1 MASRVNDEGTS
12 EIEAIEIVINENQS
26 DLSKS
31 TEEGASTTNKPRRT
45 SIFTLGKQILA
56 DEIRIRDRIKRTKI
70 LVVIFAAFGIL
81 IYILNS
87 LQVFGRSAQPVIFVV
102 TVVVAVFAVCS
113 LWGMF
118 YKNSSRTFLC
128 RILKE
133 IDTCIMICGG
143 TGIVIID
150 TVAPYSYRSVVY
162 SIIYVVLMLVLLLTD
177 TMIIKD
183 RVFISVSAVLYSVIS
198 LFNLYEATFTFIDSE
213 VNRVLFSVN
222 NIPVYKQSVKRSLFL
237 QVYLFTIKG
246 LYTMFKDKKL
256 ELLVFATGHTY
267 KDDIVEKDFGMTPV
281 EIKQIKDRLKYAEA
295 IMLVF
300 MLFGLITWAI
310 VGFNGYFTIVIS
322 VFAIISIS
330 GMFCIYFKNI
340 SFKIGKHLAREVNVV
355 MIFLGGIA
363 VALVDILKPYDESS
377 AASGLIYLTGLVI
390 FLSLDMV
397 KFKSRTFVMAMSLME
412 LSWTAYLIYHV
423 TFANTEVGVVV
434 FTGVGGMPFFKRSVK
449 RTLYT
454 QVFLFSLDGIRTI
467 AVDKS
472 MEMMIFTTGHVYR
485 ATGTSSAHHNDEVVV
500 NSETFKLAKI
510 RTKSREMILGLEQ
523 AKVQKEKNYNS
534 WKVGKE

>member
-1 MASRVNDEGTS
+1 M
-12 EIEAIEIVINENQS
+12 
-26 DLSKS
+26 
-31 TEEGASTTNKPRRT
+31 
-45 SIFTLGKQILA
+45 
-56 DEIRIRDRIKRTKI
+56 
-70 LVVIFAAFGIL
+70 
-81 IYILNS
+81 
-87 LQVFGRSAQPVIFVV
+87 
-102 TVVVAVFAVCS
+102 
-113 LWGMF
+113 
-118 YKNSSRTFLC
+118 
-128 RILKE
+128 
-133 IDTCIMICGG
+133 
-143 TGIVIID
+143 
-150 TVAPYSYRSVVY
+150 
-162 SIIYVVLMLVLLLTD
+162 
-177 TMIIKD
+177 
-183 RVFISVSAVLYSVIS
+183 YSVIS

-355 MIFLGGIA
+355 MIFLGGMA
-363 VALVDILKPYDESS
+363 VAVVDILKPYDESS

-397 KFKSRTFVMAMSLME
+397 KFKSRTFVMTMSLME

-423 TFANTEVGVVV
+423 TFANIGSWC
-434 FTGVGGMPFFKRSVK
+434 R
-449 RTLYT
+449 RLYWC
-454 QVFLFSLDGIRTI
+454 RWH
-467 AVDKS
+467 A
-472 MEMMIFTTGHVYR
+472 
-485 ATGTSSAHHNDEVVV
+485 
-500 NSETFKLAKI
+500 
-510 RTKSREMILGLEQ
+510 IL
-523 AKVQKEKNYNS
+523 
-534 WKVGKE
+534 